1 MGGHGGPMRPRGFY
15 QLPILQSGDSAL
27 HRAFGQTGFIGQHP
41 QAGFD
46 RSPMLAGGASRK
58 IKINEEG
65 GRLLIVPDDIAH
77 EHVENI
83 IVDWNSSVKARHPRT
98 LSAIPINGHRFL
110 DSRAD

>member
-1 MGGHGGPMRPRGFY
+1 MRTRSFY
-15 QLPILQSGDSAL
+15 QLAILQSGDGAL

-41 QAGFD
+41 QARFD
-46 RSPMLAGGASRK
+46 RSPMLAGGAARE
-58 IKINEEG
+58 IKINEKG

-83 IVDWNSSVKARHPRT
+83 IIDWNDSVKARHRRI

-110 DSRAD
+110 ASRAP